1 MEKKNVIICAVFLA
15 GVAVFYDTRETCN
28 EVASIFTG
36 ADVREVYSFAD
47 METGLNNDNKQ

>member
-47 METGLNNDNKQ
+47 MENGTK

>member
-1 MEKKNVIICAVFLA
+1 METKKAIICAVFLA

-28 EVASIFTG
+28 EVAAIFTG

-47 METGLNNDNKQ
+47 METGQSNDNKQ

>member
-1 MEKKNVIICAVFLA
+1 METKKAIIYAVFLA

-28 EVASIFTG
+28 EVAAIFTG

-47 METGLNNDNKQ
+47 METGQSNDNKQ

>member
-1 MEKKNVIICAVFLA
+1 METKNIIICAVFLA

-28 EVASIFTG
+28 EVAAIFTG

-47 METGLNNDNKQ
+47 MQTKQNNDNKQ